1 MALPL
6 EILILSKQE
15 IHDRF
20 PGFHQKDPSI
30 EELRGWGGSITLER
44 LEQLEGQK
52 RILTFTVEMKNPA
65 ARIRLNSR
73 PIRDDQIHILE
84 SGDQVRIYLFSG
96 LEEKSLQ
103 DDREI
108 MMSRALKFLSQP
120 SIQGTL
126 TMLGDPGTVTSLS
139 ESFSGVEE
147 MEVLRGMGTQTWLV
161 RTGIS
166 MPAAGL
172 EAPTLKL
179 FVQPEYRAGMEE
191 RLRGSRRFQ
200 LVNDARLA
208 NLMVGNRD
216 FIQNNRPLS
225 PKALFLQVGD
235 NAALLILTEN
245 FLLVIAG
252 QKDQLRPGAVL
263 LVGMQ
268 VGSEGAVLFEY
279 L

>member
-1 MALPL
+1 MLTALGIQPL
-6 EILILSKQE
+6 LAQAGISA
-15 IHDRF
+15 
-20 PGFHQKDPSI
+20 
-30 EELRGWGGSITLER
+30 
-44 LEQLEGQK
+44 
-52 RILTFTVEMKNPA
+52 PA
-65 ARIRLNSR
+65 AS
-73 PIRDDQIHILE
+73 LE
-84 SGDQVRIYLFSG
+84 S
-96 LEEKSLQ
+96 
-103 DDREI
+103 
-108 MMSRALKFLSQP
+108 
-120 SIQGTL
+120 
-126 TMLGDPGTVTSLS
+126 
-139 ESFSGVEE
+139 
-147 MEVLRGMGTQTWLV
+147 
-161 RTGIS
+161 
-166 MPAAGL
+166 
-172 EAPTLKL
+172 PTLKL
-179 FVQPEYRAGMEE
+179 FVQTEYKAGMEE